1 VPRDLHPSDGA
12 RYLLEREAEPEPGV
26 ASATAAGAA
35 GASTSVGRAP
45 THVRYR
51 AAIYTRDAEFVTT
64 AVLGEDGSAELG
76 PTGAPDELHARLVAQ
91 ARLVARDAARQRDS
105 GMPPWPQRI
114 LRWRR

>member
-12 RYLLEREAEPEPGV
+12 RYLLEREGESEPGA
-26 ASATAAGAA
+26 ASAATQ
-35 GASTSVGRAP
+35 
-45 THVRYR
+45 VRYR
-51 AAIYTRDAEFVTT
+51 AVIYTRDAEFATT

-76 PTGAPDELHARLVAQ
+76 PTGAPDELHARLVAL
-91 ARLVARDAARQRDS
+91 ARLVARDAARLRDS